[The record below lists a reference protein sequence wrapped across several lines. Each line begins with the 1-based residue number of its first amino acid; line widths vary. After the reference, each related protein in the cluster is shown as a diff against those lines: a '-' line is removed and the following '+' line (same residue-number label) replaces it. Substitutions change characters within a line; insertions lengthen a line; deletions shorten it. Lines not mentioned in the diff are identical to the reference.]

1 MKSAVLGQDE
11 KRIVRHRTH
20 GVRQTARTALPWVAA
35 SALFASV
42 AIGEAS
48 AQQSGGD
55 ADPFAGVEEMVVTGS
70 STKDLL
76 NPTSTSAIVFDA
88 AELANAGVQDVSDL
102 DAYVPNLEI
111 TSVNATNASFFI
123 RGVGLQDFGAN
134 ASSSVPIY
142 IDGIPRN
149 ASATQLVGLF
159 DIGGL
164 SVLKG
169 PQGSK
174 NFRNAS
180 AGAFV
185 IQTKLP
191 EPEFSG
197 SASVTVSK
205 ITSVNARDADR
216 YSFETAMNAPIYE
229 DIVSARVAVRF
240 KHENPFFENRCANR
254 IPLDQRATATV
265 QNDPNAQICG
275 EFLRNGDRSEVNP
288 FLDRYLG
295 EIDDFGF
302 RSTLRVDPA
311 DSPLEFILRFETSR
325 LNRDSTTGQA
335 IGTSAGFL
343 GQGSQ
348 LNFRDFD
355 LTNRNNAIIDRLRR
369 ETPGLTLGQA
379 RLLARPILE
388 KEVRKAGADR
398 GPFAGQLNKPGRT
411 ILDTHSVSTT
421 TTLDLDVVQTKLN
434 VGFLDYRRSEFRDT
448 DLTSNIRFDGNDN
461 DQAFQLYGD
470 LAFEGEAI
478 GPVPIDW
485 STGVY
490 SIYEKLEGQVNQE
503 LFGSLR
509 SGAGSAIDRDFTQ
522 KIKGFGVY
530 GEAGYD
536 ITEEFTL
543 SAGFRYN
550 WERKEF
556 AIADVDSRLVFGNL
570 ISTRER
576 GSNQRTWDG
585 FTGFVNVEY
594 RFTED
599 VSSFIKYTRGFKAG
613 HFNPSDAKLPDDP
626 VQGFADP
633 EQIDSVEAG
642 VSATLWADRIRTSA
656 AFFFYNY
663 RNLQVFRVTSSI
675 FGFARV
681 VQSAEQ
687 ARNLGIEVDFNISPL
702 EGFVPEA
709 IEGLNIDL
717 KAGWLE
723 AKFVEFTVL
732 EPRLIGTQ
740 TLGLPIDFSGNTLLN
755 SPQLKVSA
763 MFTWPFDL
771 GRLGILTPMY
781 DFTWTDDTPFDPNN
795 GKGEADPRGFSQF
808 PAFTIGARAYML
820 HNVRLS
826 WAPPGD
832 PGVELSGWCRN
843 VEDRVYKTFAV
854 DLSTFDFNT
863 LNYYGE
869 PRTCGAD
876 LRFKW

>member
-1 MKSAVLGQDE
+1 MKSAVLVRDE
-11 KRIVRHRTH
+11 KRCVRSWTRGMLRAVRTPFP
-20 GVRQTARTALPWVAA
+20 RFAAA
-35 SALFASV
+35 SILLAAG
-42 AIGEAS
+42 AAS
-48 AQQSGGD
+48 AQQAGTD
-55 ADPFAGVEEMVVTGS
+55 VDPFAGVEEMVVTGS

-76 NPTSTSAIVFDA
+76 NPSSTSAIVFDA

-174 NFRNAS
+174 NYRNAS

-197 SASVTVSK
+197 SASVSIAK

-216 YSFETAMNAPIYE
+216 YSFEAAMNAPIYE
-229 DIVSARVAVRF
+229 ETVSARVAVRY

-254 IPLDQRATATV
+254 IPLDQRPVAAGA
-265 QNDPNAQICG
+265 NDASAKICG
-275 EFLRNGDRSEVNP
+275 EFLNSGQTSRVNP
-288 FLDRYLG
+288 FLERYLG

-302 RSTLRVDPA
+302 RTTLRVDPS

-348 LNFRDFD
+348 LNFRDQD
-355 LTNRNNAIIDRLRR
+355 LVNRENTISARLRR
-369 ETPGLTLGQA
+369 ENPGINPVQLRNLV
-379 RLLARPILE
+379 RPILD

-398 GPFAGQLNKPGRT
+398 GPFAGQLNRPGRT

-421 TTLDLDVVQTKLN
+421 TTLDLDDVQTKLN
-434 VGFLDYRRSEFRDT
+434 LGFLDYRRSEFRDT
-448 DLTSNIRFDGNDN
+448 DQTSNVRFDGNDN

-490 SIYEKLEGQVNQE
+490 SIYEKLEGQVNQDI
-503 LFGSLR
+503 FG
-509 SGAGSAIDRDFTQ
+509 GAQGGGSSVDRDFTQ
-522 KIKGFGVY
+522 IIKGFGVY
-530 GEAGYD
+530 ADAGYD

-550 WERKEF
+550 WERKDF
-556 AIADVDSRLVFGNL
+556 AIADVDIQLNA
-570 ISTRER
+570 IKTR

-585 FTGFVNVEY
+585 FTGFVNFEY

-599 VSSFIKYTRGFKAG
+599 VTSFIKYTRGFKAG
-613 HFNPSDAKLPDDP
+613 HFNPSDALLPDIP
-626 VQGFADP
+626 GQGFADP
-633 EQIDSVEAG
+633 EQIDSVETG
-642 VSATLWADRIRTSA
+642 VTATFWADRIRTSA

-663 RNLQVFRVTSSI
+663 RNLQVFRVTSNI
-675 FGFARV
+675 QQGFARV

-687 ARNLGIEVDFNISPL
+687 ARNLGIEVDFNVSPL
-702 EGFVPEA
+702 EGFVHEA

-717 KAGWLE
+717 KAGWLD

-732 EPRLIGTQ
+732 EPRLINQQ

-771 GRLGILTPMY
+771 GRFGILTPIY

-795 GKGEADPRGFSQF
+795 GKGEADPRGDSQF
-808 PAFTIGARAYML
+808 PAYTIGARAYML

-826 WAPPGD
+826 WVPPGD
-832 PGVELSGWCRN
+832 PGVEISGWCRN

>member
-11 KRIVRHRTH
+11 EGFVRSRTR
-20 GVRQTARTALPWVAA
+20 GIQRAVRLPLPWLAA
-35 SALFASV
+35 VSALLAV
-42 AIGEAS
+42 GDAS
-48 AQQSGGD
+48 AQRAD
-55 ADPFAGVEEMVVTGS
+55 ADVDPFAGVEVFLVTDS
-70 STKDLL
+70 PTKDLL

-88 AELANAGVQDVSDL
+88 AELANVGVQNVSDL
-102 DAYVPNLEI
+102 AAYVPNLSI

-134 ASSSVPIY
+134 ASSSVPMY

-159 DIGGL
+159 DLDGL

-185 IQTKLP
+185 IQTARP

-197 SASVTVSK
+197 SARVTISK
-205 ITSVNARDADR
+205 LTSVNARDADR
-216 YSFETAMNAPIYE
+216 FVFETAMNAPVYE

-254 IPLDQRATATV
+254 IPLDQRVTARV
-265 QNDPNAQICG
+265 QNDPAAQICG

-302 RSTLRVDPA
+302 RGTLRVDPS
-311 DSPLEFILRFETSR
+311 DSPLDFIVRVETSR

-343 GQGSQ
+343 GQGSS
-348 LNFRDFD
+348 LGFRDFD
-355 LTNRNNAIIDRLRR
+355 LTNRNNAIIARLRR
-369 ETPGLTLGQA
+369 ETPGLSLGQA

-388 KEVRKAGADR
+388 KEVRKAGSDR

-411 ILDTHSVSTT
+411 ILDTHSISTT
-421 TTLDLDVVQTKLN
+421 TTLETDVAQTKLN
-434 VGFLDYRRSEFRDT
+434 LGFLDYRRSEFRDT
-448 DLTSNIRFDGNDN
+448 DLTSNIRFDGHDN

-470 LAFEGEAI
+470 LAIEGEAI
-478 GPVPIDW
+478 GPAPIDW

-490 SIYEKLEGQVNQE
+490 SIYEKLEGQTNQE
-503 LFGSLR
+503 IFGSLA
-509 SGAGSAIDRDFTQ
+509 SGGTAIDRDFSQTL
-522 KIKGFGVY
+522 KGFGIY
-530 GEAGYD
+530 ADAGYD

-556 AIADVDSRLVFGNL
+556 AIADVDTRLVFGNTF
-570 ISTRER
+570 STRER
-576 GSNQRTWDG
+576 NSNQRTWDG

-613 HFNPSDAKLPDDP
+613 HFNPSDARVPRIP
-626 VQGFADP
+626 GEGFADP
-633 EQIDSVEAG
+633 EQIDSVETG
-642 VSATLWADRIRTSA
+642 VSATLWADRIRASA

-687 ARNLGIEVDFNISPL
+687 ARNLGIDLEFNISPL

-717 KAGWLE
+717 KGGWLN

-732 EPRLIGTQ
+732 EPRLVGTQ

-755 SPQLKVSA
+755 SPQLQVTA
-763 MFTWPFDL
+763 LITWPLDL
-771 GRLGILTPMY
+771 GRLGVLTPQY
-781 DFTWTDDTPFDPNN
+781 DFTWTDDVPFDPNN
-795 GKGEADPRGFSQF
+795 GKGEPNPRGVSQF

-820 HNVRLS
+820 HNIRLS

-832 PGVELSGWCRN
+832 PGVEVSGWCRN
-843 VEDRVYKTFAV
+843 LEDRVYKTFSV

-863 LNYYGE
+863 LNYFGE
-869 PRTCGAD
+869 PRSCGAD